1 MFIGLYLQPVVL
13 LDTNGESCDGDSSE
27 PDTET
32 EQPVEASN
40 NFVFVGAEIRTGKS
54 SLRSKQPA
62 KKKVTI
68 LYVDPSRGQSDP
80 SIWNPN

>member
-1 MFIGLYLQPVVL
+1 MVL

-54 SLRSKQPA
+54 SLRSKQPV

-68 LYVDPSRGQSDP
+68 FYLDPSR
-80 SIWNPN
+80 

>member
-27 PDTET
+27 ADTET

-68 LYVDPSRGQSDP
+68 F
-80 SIWNPN
+80 